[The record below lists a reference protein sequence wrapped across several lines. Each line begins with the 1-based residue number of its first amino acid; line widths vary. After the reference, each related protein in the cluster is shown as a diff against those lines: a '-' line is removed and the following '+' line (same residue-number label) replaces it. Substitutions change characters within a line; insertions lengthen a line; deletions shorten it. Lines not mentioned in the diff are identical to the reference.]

1 MPSLLQ
7 AFVLGSC
14 RRGLDA
20 QEGEARVHVSASCL
34 CERSN
39 KAGARCRQPE
49 ADSRHSVKKTRT
61 KPQGEA
67 VDDDTFK
74 LS

>member
-1 MPSLLQ
+1 MPILLQ

-14 RRGLDA
+14 RRRA
-20 QEGEARVHVSASCL
+20 QEEEARRLHVSASCL

-49 ADSRHSVKKTRT
+49 AAARNAVKKTRT
-61 KPQGEA
+61 KPKGEA
-67 VDDDTFK
+67 VDDDTFE
-74 LS
+74 LT